1 MTLTRPFTA
10 IGFTVILALT
20 SSEVAAQT
28 HGQVMSAD
36 TDLEAWNAMGG
47 QWQPVEAW
55 WLAYASVSE
64 GRASCIFSHNR
75 WRRAQDVRR
84 WDPVFNQIL
93 VCPTVCD

>member
-36 TDLEAWNAMGG
+36 FGDLGC
-47 QWQPVEAW
+47 VEVAFTQQV
-55 WLAYASVSE
+55 A
-64 GRASCIFSHNR
+64 
-75 WRRAQDVRR
+75 
-84 WDPVFNQIL
+84 
-93 VCPTVCD
+93 